1 MEAFSRALE
10 AIPATLAE
18 NIGSDR
24 LDTLLELRSLHRAGN
39 KNSGVGKEG
48 MPDRIEDAIIPATTI
63 LHSLE
68 AACETTC
75 GLIRVDQVISAR
87 GD

>member
-10 AIPATLAE
+10 SIPATLAE
-18 NIGSDR
+18 NIGSNR
-24 LDTLLELRSLHRAGN
+24 LDTLLQLRSLHRAGK
-39 KNSGVGKEG
+39 KNSGVGQEG
-48 MPDRIEDAIIPATTI
+48 NPARIEGVLIPATTI

>member
-10 AIPATLAE
+10 AIPATLVE
-18 NIGSDR
+18 NIGGDR
-24 LDTLLELRSLHRAGN
+24 LDTLLQLRSLHRAGK
-39 KNSGVGKEG
+39 KNSGVGKDG
-48 MPDRIEDAIIPATTI
+48 TPARIEGVLVPVTTI
-63 LHSLE
+63 LHSLQ